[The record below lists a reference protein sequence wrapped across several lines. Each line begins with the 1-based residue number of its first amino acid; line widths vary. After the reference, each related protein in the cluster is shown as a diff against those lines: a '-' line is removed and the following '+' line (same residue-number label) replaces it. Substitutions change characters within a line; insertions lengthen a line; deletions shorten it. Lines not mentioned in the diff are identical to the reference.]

1 MKIELFF
8 KGINWKYFLIFSV
21 ADKIS
26 VGWRGLISERD
37 RGIGDCEDPLMLPSP
52 SSHFYPPNEIRCLHL
67 ALICLFLSSD
77 KKIRTCMLGLLKY
90 SVASK
95 RYISIVAIKR
105 IITDRNRG
113 SQPPNKLCWIWN
125 MSLFQ
130 KLINY
135 SFFYLSDL

>member
-1 MKIELFF
+1 M
-8 KGINWKYFLIFSV
+8 IFSV

-37 RGIGDCEDPLMLPSP
+37 RGIGGCEDPLMLPSP
-52 SSHFYPPNEIRCLHL
+52 SSRFYPPNEIRCLHL

-105 IITDRNRG
+105 SYYRQKQGIVASKQALLDLEYVTL
-113 SQPPNKLCWIWN
+113 PEVNKLFIF
-125 MSLFQ
+125 LFVRFII
-130 KLINY
+130 KLACRVY
-135 SFFYLSDL
+135 QCVG

>member
-1 MKIELFF
+1 MKYSKTNIYKNRTVFF

-37 RGIGDCEDPLMLPSP
+37 RGIGGCDDLLMLPSP
-52 SSHFYPPNEIRCLHL
+52 SSRFYPPNEIRCLHL

-105 IITDRNRG
+105 IITDRYRG
-113 SQPPNKLCWIWN
+113 S
-125 MSLFQ
+125 
-130 KLINY
+130 
-135 SFFYLSDL
+135 

>member
-1 MKIELFF
+1 MGKVGIKYSKTNIYKNRTVFQGDKLEIFLDIFRSRQNFCGMKGVDI
-8 KGINWKYFLIFSV
+8 
-21 ADKIS
+21 
-26 VGWRGLISERD
+26 RERD
-37 RGIGDCEDPLMLPSP
+37 RGIGGCEDPLMLPSP

-113 SQPPNKLCWIWN
+113 S
-125 MSLFQ
+125 
-130 KLINY
+130 
-135 SFFYLSDL
+135 